1 MKLQKTPP
9 KYRNPGPWASNPEAE
24 EPSPGGCRLHRAGDD
39 RNQAEPRGRPSRIR
53 ERLPSLSMFGRAI
66 SVFSERSFQ
75 HSSFKRSR
83 TFLQCFTDF
92 LENIARSASLS
103 SKSLEFREMLVK
115 ICEFL
120 TKFVQSLLLL
130 FFLFLF
136 HAMCCKRNLKI
147 VQCFFDIRQNCVEFC
162 EIGTEDLKRGWN
174 IPFFHKIQ
182 KRRRRKK
189 RYYVSFSFFAV
200 LFS

>member
-1 MKLQKTPP
+1 MHVCDPLFKNRFSDKVQLALP
-9 KYRNPGPWASNPEAE
+9 R
-24 EPSPGGCRLHRAGDD
+24 SPGFFCGKKPNPLFRPL
-39 RNQAEPRGRPSRIR
+39 PSRLIS
-53 ERLPSLSMFGRAI
+53 SLVLRCFFFGRAI

-92 LENIARSASLS
+92 LENIARSASPS

-162 EIGTEDLKRGWN
+162 EIGTEDLKRG
-174 IPFFHKIQ
+174 
-182 KRRRRKK
+182 
-189 RYYVSFSFFAV
+189 
-200 LFS
+200 